1 MTTPKISIIIPVY
14 KTEAYL
20 EKCLRSVLE
29 GDFKDVEVILVN
41 DGSPNGH
48 ECSKYAEE
56 DPRVK
61 VIHQE
66 NKGVAAAR
74 NEGLRHATAPYI
86 GFVDSDDWIH
96 PHMYQ
101 QLYQLAKEHNA
112 DIVSCGMLEYVND
125 YPKKKNCK
133 PLGTD
138 APLEIMTGTKALKR
152 SLLSHPTAYSVVCDK
167 LFARHLFDEISFPQ
181 GRVSGEDA
189 AVTYKLYHRA
199 NRVVHTH
206 TAYYAYVIRS
216 QSVTNKM
223 FSVSAMHKL
232 DTAEEAAKYIQ
243 IHAPDLNYYAKSFEI
258 ITALRLAAY
267 FDKPTQKQYPAEYT
281 KINQILIS
289 ANNHAKALLPQRH
302 KILLTLYKF
311 CKPAFF
317 AIWRRRLKAA

>member
-1 MTTPKISIIIPVY
+1 MLMPKISIIIPMY

-20 EKCLRSVLE
+20 EKCLRSVLG
-29 GDFKDVEVILVN
+29 GDFKDIEVILVN
-41 DGSPNGH
+41 DGSPSGH

-74 NEGLRHATAPYI
+74 NEGLRHAAAPYI

-101 QLYQLAKEHNA
+101 QLYRLAKEHTA
-112 DIVSCGMLEYVND
+112 DIVSCGMLEYVNGE
-125 YPKKKNCK
+125 PKKKNCK

-138 APLEIMTGTKALKR
+138 APQEIMNGTKALKR
-152 SLLSHPTAYSVVCDK
+152 SLLSHPTAYSVVWDK
-167 LFARHLFDEISFPQ
+167 LFARHLFDEISFPE

-189 AVTYKLYHRA
+189 AVTYKLYHKA
-199 NRVVHTH
+199 NRIVHTH
-206 TAYYAYVIRS
+206 TAYYAYVIRN

-223 FSVSAMHKL
+223 FSASAMHKL
-232 DTAEEAAKYIQ
+232 DTAIEAVEYVNTHVPALSHHAKC
-243 IHAPDLNYYAKSFEI
+243 FEI

-267 FDKPTQKQYPAEYT
+267 FDKPTQKQYPAEYAKT
-281 KINQILIS
+281 NQILS
-289 ANNHAKALLPQRH
+289 NADKHAKALLPRRH
-302 KILLTLYKF
+302 KILLMLYKF

-317 AIWRRRLKAA
+317 AVWRRRLKAA